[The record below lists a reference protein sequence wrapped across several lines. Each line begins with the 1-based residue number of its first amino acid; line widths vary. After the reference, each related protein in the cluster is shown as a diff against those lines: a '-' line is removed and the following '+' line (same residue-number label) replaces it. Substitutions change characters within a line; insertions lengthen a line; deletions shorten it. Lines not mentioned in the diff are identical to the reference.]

1 MNTEDYKW
9 LKDNYKLLGNVRMT
23 TIQAQQMFDI
33 YNRVTGENKPMTS
46 CGRCVYNVKQRLKVE
61 YEIIQNLRNKNG

>member
-1 MNTEDYKW
+1 
-9 LKDNYKLLGNVRMT
+9 MT
-23 TIQAQQMFDI
+23 NGEAKQLFDI

-46 CGRCVYNVKQRLKVE
+46 CGRCVYNVKQRLKIE

>member
-9 LKDNYKLLGNVRMT
+9 LSDNYKLLGNVRMT

-33 YNRVTGENKPMTS
+33 YNRVTGENKPRTS
-46 CGRCVYNVKQRLKVE
+46 CGRCVYNIKQRLKVE
-61 YEIIQNLRNKNG
+61 YEIIQNLRNQNG